1 MKNIKKSIMLF
12 TICLSYSQESFNT
25 QLISNWIG
33 SNENYWPD
41 NISDYNDIW
50 GYESEDGTLYALI
63 GGWDGTYI
71 VNISS
76 NPDSLE
82 LASFIPGSQSSHR
95 DIKTHQNFM
104 YVGTEANMPNST
116 LYEQGEYYIEPQGI
130 QVVDIQDP
138 YNPVILDE
146 WDGVVQ
152 SHNIMEADGYL
163 YVIGSTDEYS
173 QDGESESWG
182 LDDLIILDLEN
193 PSNPYKSGR
202 MEWRIS
208 S

>member
-1 MKNIKKSIMLF
+1 MKNIIKSIMLL

-82 LASFIPGSQSSHR
+82 LASF
-95 DIKTHQNFM
+95 
-104 YVGTEANMPNST
+104 
-116 LYEQGEYYIEPQGI
+116 
-130 QVVDIQDP
+130 
-138 YNPVILDE
+138 
-146 WDGVVQ
+146 
-152 SHNIMEADGYL
+152 
-163 YVIGSTDEYS
+163 YS
-173 QDGESESWG
+173 RFS
-182 LDDLIILDLEN
+182 I
-193 PSNPYKSGR
+193 
-202 MEWRIS
+202 
-208 S
+208 